1 MEPELPGPGMGYPKI
16 DLGVTPT
23 VTLRL
28 DGNFRKHIEQRF
40 VGPALENIIT
50 HVANRCQR
58 ETTKNAT
65 VVEDGRDTLF
75 SDKLRHHRIGRVEL
89 AAGLEA
95 LEDKK
100 MILDFSFTPNL
111 DGLQGQYN
119 VDWKLGDHVTAEYAG
134 YTQDVRI
141 QGISVSVAENESI
154 NIQLENTLI

>member
-1 MEPELPGPGMGYPKI
+1 REYHKDSILLAA
-16 DLGVTPT
+16 LGS
-23 VTLRL
+23 L
-28 DGNFRKHIEQRF
+28 G
-40 VGPALENIIT
+40 ENI
-50 HVANRCQR
+50 A
-58 ETTKNAT
+58 
-65 VVEDGRDTLF
+65 
-75 SDKLRHHRIGRVEL
+75 KLLKDYRQVPSV
-89 AAGLEA
+89 EA